1 MKKVFSCPP
10 TIHPLGWVL
19 VHYVSNGHIYIY
31 LYIWKQTWRKIL
43 VSELKKNSVA
53 VVVYYYIKVWALE

>member
-1 MKKVFSCPP
+1 MG
-10 TIHPLGWVL
+10 I
-19 VHYVSNGHIYIY
+19 HIYI
-31 LYIWKQTWRKIL
+31 YIWKQTWRKIL